1 MLGTEQRVPG
11 VAVTSNRTSWPV
23 GLRVARKDTQ
33 ELGTVVEHN
42 NEIKVKWDD
51 GKTSYYR
58 HGQEANV
65 ELRAAEGVRPPW
77 LAASSLAPA
86 EIQAR
91 TSSPPLERVLV
102 PFDRDCSLLILRV
115 VLFIIRIGT
124 VCQMTRLPW
133 AATERIM
140 DPKRNNATTRK
151 AVTELLTGYF
161 DNLRSRLAAGTG
173 EFWGKV
179 EQCPPQKSASESDLK
194 APSDRHAGAHTSIQ
208 DRR

>member
-65 ELRAAEGVRPPW
+65 ELRAA
-77 LAASSLAPA
+77 
-86 EIQAR
+86 
-91 TSSPPLERVLV
+91 
-102 PFDRDCSLLILRV
+102 
-115 VLFIIRIGT
+115 
-124 VCQMTRLPW
+124 
-133 AATERIM
+133 
-140 DPKRNNATTRK
+140 
-151 AVTELLTGYF
+151 
-161 DNLRSRLAAGTG
+161 
-173 EFWGKV
+173 
-179 EQCPPQKSASESDLK
+179 
-194 APSDRHAGAHTSIQ
+194 
-208 DRR
+208 